1 MKKASDTAELLHA
14 LGYLYAHHGQTQR
27 GLVLLLIAARIAP
40 SDTGVLRTLA
50 YALMED
56 GYGQRALAVIDRL
69 AGLERLDSGGRLDA
83 ERKSSPMLQLLR
95 SRALWVSG
103 DKIEARRCFREYVEN
118 REQPEAVEARGQ
130 P

>member
-1 MKKASDTAELLHA
+1 MKRNSDTAELLHA
-14 LGYLYAHHGQTQR
+14 LGYLYTHHGQTQR

-40 SDTGVLRTLA
+40 SDAGVLRTLA

-56 GYGQRALAVIDRL
+56 GYGKRALAVIDRL
-69 AGLERLDSGGRLDA
+69 AGLERL
-83 ERKSSPMLQLLR
+83 EQNISPMLQLLK

-118 REQPEAVEARGQ
+118 RVQREPAEAQDQP
-130 P
+130 